1 MIKLFI
7 RFVKWFN
14 LKIINMKKIFKIL
27 LVICLPILLS
37 SCSNDDNNETNSTT
51 KTKVKISKIWV
62 TTIPST
68 NGSLSWDVAS
78 APDIYTEITD
88 RDGAGLR
95 ATTVWDFM
103 PSPNTPYQ
111 VTFIPQIETTD
122 FTETL
127 DVDVWDDDSD
137 NGTSDD
143 YIGNVQFRI
152 SDYTTGSDR
161 YPSSAIKSNNGT
173 VVTVFFTWE

>member
-1 MIKLFI
+1 M
-7 RFVKWFN
+7 
-14 LKIINMKKIFKIL
+14 
-27 LVICLPILLS
+27 
-37 SCSNDDNNETNSTT
+37 
-51 KTKVKISKIWV
+51 
-62 TTIPST
+62 
-68 NGSLSWDVAS
+68 SWDVAS
-78 APDIYTEITD
+78 PPDIYAEITD

-111 VTFIPQIETTD
+111 VTFIPGIETTD

-152 SDYTTGSDR
+152 NDYTNR
-161 YPSSAIKSNNGT
+161 L
-173 VVTVFFTWE
+173 